1 MGDALVI
8 VTGLSFLLLTVF
20 RWSMKTIAALEER
33 ISALHIRNGELLEA
47 KIRAITEAE
56 RLQDVNKRL
65 RRQGRRYK
73 EKYLEQAL
81 ENEELMNRIS

>member
-8 VTGLSFLLLTVF
+8 ITGLSFLLLTVF
-20 RWSMKTIAALEER
+20 RWSMKAIVTLEER
-33 ISALHIRNGELLEA
+33 ISTLHIRNGELLEA
-47 KIRAITEAE
+47 KIRAMSEAE

-65 RRQGRRYK
+65 RRRGRHYK

-81 ENEELMNRIS
+81 ENEDLMNRIS